1 MIEHTT
7 CIDPPLI
14 GTYDKNTN
22 LNFALAVFASTNRV
36 SDYYAMIRSQTYNGV
51 LIFDIRSDNG
61 EFSNSMMIQDP
72 THNDSMDG
80 QLLHH
85 SINRFEGIFI
95 NSFVFLFKIILVFAI
110 FDYSNIYYSGIWSDT
125 YYKFNI
131 ILYCWKLLHVLEI

>member
-1 MIEHTT
+1 MIEYTT
-7 CIDPPLI
+7 CIDTPLI
-14 GTYDKNTN
+14 GTYDKNSN
-22 LNFALAVFASTNRV
+22 LNFALAGFASTNRV

-51 LIFDIRSDNG
+51 LIFDFRSDTG

-125 YYKFNI
+125 NYKLNI
-131 ILYCWKLLHVLEI
+131 ILYSWKLLHVLEI